1 MKPQTQAEWNESND
15 LEPVPGEPLPE
26 YVARS
31 LAFMFHVAGS
41 EGRSLVASLARAAKV
56 PAALMLEKIQERREL
71 ERSRPAK
78 VKPPKIPKAVVPVAD
93 PYEKHP
99 PVNAPNITTIDLP
112 AVCDVEDRTICRCG
126 KALIELDWS
135 NLGMKSNPLACPGC
149 RDLPMFCACA

>member
-1 MKPQTQAEWNESND
+1 M
-15 LEPVPGEPLPE
+15 PE

-56 PAALMLEKIQERREL
+56 PAALMLEKIQERRTL

-78 VKPPKIPKAVVPVAD
+78 VKAPKIAKAVVPVAD
-93 PYEKHP
+93 PYDKHP
-99 PVNAPNITTIDLP
+99 PVNAPNALAELP
-112 AVCDVEDRTICRCG
+112 ESCRTNETICRCG

-135 NLGMKSNPLACPGC
+135 NLGMKNNPMACPGC